1 MIRNL
6 NELVEMARSKKT
18 RRISVAGAGDYEVL
32 IALKQAQEA
41 KLTIPILIGIK
52 EKIESISKE
61 IGYDISGLEIFDIE
75 DRYEAS
81 QKAAQ
86 LIRDGHAEV
95 LMKGLVSS
103 QFILK
108 AVLNKENGL
117 RKGDIISH
125 VAFFESPYYHKIL
138 CLTDAAMNVHPTFE
152 DKIGII
158 NNAVEACHRIGIIK
172 PKVAVVGS
180 VETVNPKMEAT
191 MEAATLSM
199 MNKRKQ
205 IKGCIIDGPLALD
218 NAVSKKSAALKN
230 IESDVAGDVDL
241 IVAPDINGANF
252 LYKALNF
259 LGGATSAAIIMGAK
273 VPVVLTSRADS
284 ERSKFLSIAL
294 AACIG

>member
-1 MIRNL
+1 MITKL
-6 NELVEMARSKKT
+6 EQLVEKARAKRT
-18 RRISVAGAGDYEVL
+18 RRISVAGAGDYEVME
-32 IALKQAQEA
+32 ALKNAREQHIIEPV
-41 KLTIPILIGIK
+41 LVGIK
-52 EKIESISKE
+52 ENIERIAGE
-61 IGYDISGLEIFDIE
+61 INFDISDLEIFDIE
-75 DRYEAS
+75 DRLEAS
-81 QKAAQ
+81 LTAAQ
-86 LIRDGHAEV
+86 LVRDGHAEI

-108 AVLNKENGL
+108 AVLDRDHGL

-138 CLTDAAMNVHPTFE
+138 GLTDAAMNVSPTFE
-152 DKIGII
+152 DKIAII
-158 NNAVEACHRIGIIK
+158 NNAVEAFHLMGVEM

-180 VETVNPKMEAT
+180 VETISPRMEAT
-191 MEAATLSM
+191 LHAATLSM

-205 IKGCIIDGPLALD
+205 IRGCIIDGPLALD
-218 NAVSKKSAALKN
+218 NAISKKSASLKH
-230 IESDVAGDVDL
+230 IDSDVAGDADL

-259 LGGATSAAIIMGAK
+259 LGGATAAAVIMGAR

-294 AACIG
+294 AAAIG